1 MRSTTGAL
9 ATRILEDPFVNK
21 KMRLMTIPAL
31 ALGAVAL
38 AGSPA
43 MAHGHSDHYQ
53 ANLGAMNNS
62 SASGT
67 VMVDVTGNQAHVKL
81 DVSGLAE
88 TFNDA
93 PYPHVQHIHIAA
105 QGTCPGPEADTDGD
119 GVISTTEGHPFY
131 GHIGTT
137 LATAGDTSPDAGLT
151 LEVGGQGGAYT
162 YDRTFELNAD
172 TAAALEAGT
181 AVVVVHGLDPATLS
195 PEAQEKMSDL
205 VPELP
210 LAATSPAA
218 CGTLAASQMGAM
230 PDGAPDTGV
239 EVTENNTTEMLALG
253 GGLVL
258 AAAAGGTW
266 IVRRSM
272 AAKS

>member
-1 MRSTTGAL
+1 MNTKMLL
-9 ATRILEDPFVNK
+9 AA
-21 KMRLMTIPAL
+21 PAL
-31 ALGAVAL
+31 ALGALSMA
-38 AGSPA
+38 AAPA
-43 MAHGHSDHYQ
+43 TAHEGDMWSSQ
-53 ANLGAMNNS
+53 ATLNTLNNS
-62 SASGT
+62 GT
-67 VMVDVTGNQAHVKL
+67 TGQAMVDVHGTEATVTV
-81 DVSGLAE
+81 DVSGAAE
-88 TFNDA
+88 TFMDG
-93 PYPHVQHIHIAA
+93 PFPHAQHIHIAA

-119 GVISTTEGHPFY
+119 GVVSTTEGHPFY

-137 LATAGDTSPDAGLT
+137 LATSGDTSPDAGLT

-181 AVVVVHGLDPATLS
+181 AVDVVHGLDPATLS
-195 PEAQEKMSDL
+195 AEAQEKMSDL

-239 EVTENNTTEMLALG
+239 EVAENNTTEMLALG

-272 AAKS
+272 AKS